1 MKYPINEML
10 CLAILDGANIRIEL
24 IYTPRTLGRNGIKG
38 ACSANHVPY
47 IWCHFIGVLRFCQ
60 LGSCTDKHLH
70 FRNYFRAKQRGY
82 CDDKS
87 SIASNLGC
95 VTDFQVL

>member
-10 CLAILDGANIRIEL
+10 YLAISDGANIRIEL

-38 ACSANHVPY
+38 ACSANHVPPY

-60 LGSCTDKHLH
+60 LGSCTDKHPTSEIILEL
-70 FRNYFRAKQRGY
+70 NKE
-82 CDDKS
+82 
-87 SIASNLGC
+87 
-95 VTDFQVL
+95 VTVMSKVALPLIP